1 MTHTLT
7 TKLTSSDGKP
17 DNVIDGKPDNVID
30 GKPDNVID
38 GQPDNVTD
46 GQPDNVIDGQRVSIE
61 GGTDETRNVNNNP
74 SYDHE
79 PPVKYTLPFKFLGS
93 AHNLNYQKHL
103 EAAYNLWNSGETS
116 LDVLLFPEK
125 NKKFDPKA
133 IAVSL
138 KYNCTGFHRVGFIA
152 KELTRHIHPYLNTD
166 NLFAMAKRI
175 SFRVDFLM
183 VGYYLTI
190 EIKKQGE
197 WSPDAVRAS
206 KRVR

>member
-1 MTHTLT
+1 M
-7 TKLTSSDGKP
+7 
-17 DNVIDGKPDNVID
+17 
-30 GKPDNVID
+30 
-38 GQPDNVTD
+38 
-46 GQPDNVIDGQRVSIE
+46 
-61 GGTDETRNVNNNP
+61 
-74 SYDHE
+74 
-79 PPVKYTLPFKFLGS
+79 KYTLPFKVLGS

-116 LDVLLFPEK
+116 LDVLLCPEK
-125 NKKFDPKA
+125 NNKFDPKA

-138 KYNCTGFHRVGFIA
+138 KYNCTGFHRVGYIA

-166 NLFAMAKRI
+166 NLFATAKRI

-190 EIKKQGE
+190 DITKQGE